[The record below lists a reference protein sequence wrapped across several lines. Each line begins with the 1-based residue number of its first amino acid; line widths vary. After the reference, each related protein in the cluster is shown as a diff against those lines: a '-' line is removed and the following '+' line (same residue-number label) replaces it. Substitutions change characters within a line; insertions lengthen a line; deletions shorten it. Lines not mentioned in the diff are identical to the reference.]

1 MAEVR
6 WGIIGC
12 GDVTERKSGPA
23 FRKAEGSRLVAV
35 MRRDGRRAA
44 DYAARHGVPKWYDDA
59 ERLIS
64 DPDVDAVYIATPP
77 VAHVGYI
84 RQAAEAGKP
93 IYCEKPLGMSHTES
107 RDVVRFCAERNVPL
121 YAAYYRRGLDKYR
134 KVAELL
140 QEGKIGEVRC
150 VQVAMYDRG
159 PEQADLRRPAEPA
172 EQTAPAELPWRVRPE
187 VSGGGLLL
195 DIGSHALDLL
205 DFYFGPIAEVKGL
218 LSNLAGLYPAED
230 TVSGTWRFES
240 GIHGSGMWCFVAD
253 RKEDQ
258 LQILGTAGRI
268 GFSVLD
274 VDGPVTVSTESETE
288 TLIFDSP
295 EHVQQPLIQLVVD
308 ELLGIR
314 ACPSTGESA
323 MRTDRVM
330 EQLRATQSLRPG
342 DTPDDPKAKE
352 KGDFR

>member
-1 MAEVR
+1 MTEVR

-12 GDVTERKSGPA
+12 GDVTEKKSGPA
-23 FRKAEGSRLVAV
+23 FRKAERSRLVAV

-44 DYAARHGVPKWYDDA
+44 EYAARHGVPKWYDDA

-77 VAHVGYI
+77 VAHAGYI

-93 IYCEKPLGMSHTES
+93 IYCEKPLGMSYAES
-107 RDVVRFCAERNVPL
+107 REAVRFCAERSVPL

-150 VQVAMYDRG
+150 VQVEMYDHAPG
-159 PEQADLRRPAEPA
+159 QAEQAAPA
-172 EQTAPAELPWRVRPE
+172 EQTQQAAQTQQAELPWRVRPE

-195 DIGSHALDLL
+195 DVGSHVLDLL
-205 DFYFGPIAEVKGL
+205 DFYFGPITEVKGL
-218 LSNLAGLYPAED
+218 SSNLAGLYPAED

-274 VDGPVTVSTESETE
+274 VDGPVTISTESETE
-288 TLIFDSP
+288 TLIFDPP

-314 ACPSTGESA
+314 PCPSTGESA
-323 MRTDRVM
+323 TRTDRVM
-330 EQLRATQSLRPG
+330 EQLRAR
-342 DTPDDPKAKE
+342 
-352 KGDFR
+352 